1 MKSNKGVTLASL
13 LVYIAVLL
21 AVIVILS
28 RITTMFNKNLE
39 NVSFENEAD
48 AAFSTFN
55 SVMLT
60 ETKKKDNIVI
70 QTGNLSSSSGGFH
83 FVSDDSPSG
92 YTACRFST
100 RNMISYANGTVF
112 YNKVKICSNVSEF
125 KLLYTKAE
133 NNDGKATIAATMK
146 IGDKQFDQVYT
157 FR

>member
-100 RNMISYANGTVF
+100 RNMISYA
-112 YNKVKICSNVSEF
+112 KNVSEF
-125 KLLYTKAE
+125 KLFYTKAE